1 MSKQKKGIDYDE
13 KFSPVVAWSM
23 LFLLLILTAIQKLK
37 MRQVDYVQAFSQAL
51 LEEPVCMCIPLV
63 IHYKDFLEDKSHYV
77 VRLKKNLYDLK
88 QTVMNWYHKLRHGL
102 LARGYTQSV
111 VDTYLF
117 IKDDVL
123 CLIYV
128 DDTIFFAKDQSL
140 IDREITDLKQHFDLT
155 DEGEVDAFLGID
167 INMRTMVQ

>member
-1 MSKQKKGIDYDE
+1 
-13 KFSPVVAWSM
+13 
-23 LFLLLILTAIQKLK
+23 
-37 MRQVDYVQAFSQAL
+37 
-51 LEEPVCMCIPLV
+51 MCIPLV
-63 IHYKDFLEDKSHYV
+63 IHYKDLLEDKSHYV

-102 LARGYTQSV
+102 LARGYTKSV
-111 VDTYLF
+111 VDTYFF
-117 IKDDVL
+117 IKDDIL

-140 IDREITDLKQHFDLT
+140 IDREITDMKQDFDLT

-167 INMRTMVQ
+167 IKYEDDGTITMTYPGLIDQVLKDVNIENESKTHDTPVITEPLFKYSDGTPPEGNWSYR